1 MASPTEEYTLQKE
14 SQRIFESLVNDKGI
28 GLPDEIKALAHTV
41 KFTGDEVQPFFPV
54 PYKVAE
60 TQAGIIGIVGLL
72 ANAIGK
78 ARFGVEQDVEVDVYV
93 PALNERMPGKPVF

>member
-1 MASPTEEYTLQKE
+1 MASSKEEYTLQKE

-28 GLPDEIKALAHTV
+28 NLPDEIKALAHTV
-41 KFTGDEVQPFFPV
+41 KFTGDETQPFFPV

-78 ARFGVEQDVEVDVYV
+78 ARFGAEQEVEVDVYV
-93 PALNERMPGKPVF
+93 SPSK